1 MDSEAGSD
9 LDRLGEDLVLMSL
22 AEDGR
27 IVNRK
32 RIGFGLMGSELVRLA
47 AGGRVTIESNRVV
60 VRDRAPCDDA
70 ELDAALASLADKRA
84 RGPAEGLGR
93 PSPAPDM

>member
-47 AGGRVTIESNRVV
+47 AGGRARVPPVLLAGWLLPCAVRSKHGTVRANRF
-60 VRDRAPCDDA
+60 
-70 ELDAALASLADKRA
+70 
-84 RGPAEGLGR
+84 
-93 PSPAPDM
+93 